1 MAAIEAQ
8 LPCIPQA
15 KMQSDKK
22 DKSPKK
28 VLLRKSEVAELE
40 LPAYVNRGLEPIQE
54 DMEHFATISAPPGLD
69 KRDDEFSDTLWS
81 RSTTGGSGSAFE
93 SPDEDEEPKPID
105 FAKLSSLQYKEAP
118 ELAAYYHMIAA
129 SLLQSTQQETHST
142 WTQPSAVRNFCPW
155 CGCKRAAYYTFC
167 PNCGN
172 KLDE

>member
-28 VLLRKSEVAELE
+28 VLLRKSEA
-40 LPAYVNRGLEPIQE
+40 AAFSQ

-129 SLLQSTQQETHST
+129 SLLQSTQQE
-142 WTQPSAVRNFCPW
+142 
-155 CGCKRAAYYTFC
+155 
-167 PNCGN
+167 
-172 KLDE
+172 